1 MARSELLAE
10 LGRAARSEGA
20 AGDAEFDAL
29 LDRVLEQAGSDAAPE
44 PGWRNVVQERLR
56 QTLAAGAAGAVNPAG
71 SAGFARSAGFAGVA
85 SSGVRATAA
94 PGVWVRHGS
103 KLIILAAGV
112 AIGFVWGRAP
122 SWRGEPQSGAGSPR
136 FTAPEPPAL
145 LPAALPAEPSLPAPG
160 ATRVSGDPAPER
172 VLPHAAET
180 PRLASGTSAAPRPEA
195 RAHGPRPRA
204 HAAGEAPRS
213 AESLR
218 LVLEQLRKAQLFSR
232 AGEHRRALA
241 ALDELDARVP
251 LSVLQDEREV
261 ARTLALC
268 DAGQE
273 RAASELAA
281 RMIQRAPD
289 SAYALSLR
297 ESCAGREQLLQQ
309 MRERT
314 SNGVP

>member
-1 MARSELLAE
+1 
-10 LGRAARSEGA
+10 
-20 AGDAEFDAL
+20 
-29 LDRVLEQAGSDAAPE
+29 
-44 PGWRNVVQERLR
+44 
-56 QTLAAGAAGAVNPAG
+56 
-71 SAGFARSAGFAGVA
+71 
-85 SSGVRATAA
+85 
-94 PGVWVRHGS
+94 
-103 KLIILAAGV
+103 
-112 AIGFVWGRAP
+112 
-122 SWRGEPQSGAGSPR
+122 
-136 FTAPEPPAL
+136 
-145 LPAALPAEPSLPAPG
+145 
-160 ATRVSGDPAPER
+160 
-172 VLPHAAET
+172 
-180 PRLASGTSAAPRPEA
+180 
-195 RAHGPRPRA
+195 
-204 HAAGEAPRS
+204 
-213 AESLR
+213 
-218 LVLEQLRKAQLFSR
+218 VLEQLRKAQLFSR